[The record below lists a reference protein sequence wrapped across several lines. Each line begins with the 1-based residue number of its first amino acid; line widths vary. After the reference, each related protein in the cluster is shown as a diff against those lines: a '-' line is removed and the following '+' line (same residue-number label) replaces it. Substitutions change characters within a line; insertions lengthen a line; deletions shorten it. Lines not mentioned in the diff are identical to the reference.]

1 MASTNSDDR
10 FTKPPAANCS
20 GDSMMPKAWTEAA
33 ALMKSALNMLDE
45 SDAPPEI
52 GARLDFT
59 ISSLEQAIRAREA
72 AESKTSRVSANSNH
86 S

>member
-1 MASTNSDDR
+1 
-10 FTKPPAANCS
+10 
-20 GDSMMPKAWTEAA
+20 
-33 ALMKSALNMLDE
+33 MKSALNMLDE